1 MMPLSVEEG
10 IADGVDEVRRAVRYQ
25 IKHGAK
31 LIKCCASGGVI
42 SSSGPPGA
50 QQSST
55 EELTV
60 IADEAHRR
68 GLRVAAHCPGDD
80 AVNAALDAGIDCLE
94 PGFMITQPT
103 IPRMVAH
110 GTVLVSK
117 PAPPA
122 RRARARPP
130 PPTP

>member
-1 MMPLSVEEG
+1 MMPLNVEEG

-50 QQSST
+50 QQYST

-60 IADEAHRR
+60 IADEEHRR
-68 GLRVAAHCPGDD
+68 GLRVAAHCHGDD
-80 AVNAALDAGIDCLE
+80 AVNAALRSEEHTSELQSL
-94 PGFMITQPT
+94 M
-103 IPRMVAH
+103 RN
-110 GTVLVSK
+110 SY
-117 PAPPA
+117 
-122 RRARARPP
+122 
-130 PPTP
+130 

>member
-50 QQSST
+50 QQYST

-68 GLRVAAHCPGDD
+68 GLRAAAPCPGDE
-80 AVNAALDAGIDCLE
+80 AVHPPLHADIARTDT
-94 PGFMITQPT
+94 GFMRTTPT
-103 IPRMVAH
+103 IQPQ
-110 GTVLVSK
+110 
-117 PAPPA
+117 APT
-122 RRARARPP
+122 R
-130 PPTP
+130 TTHL